1 MPPSSEQI
9 YGDMDRGRKSQ
20 FRADCEKQR
29 LECNNPK
36 TEAQIET
43 LITQACATPED
54 IHKRLIDIY
63 QLGPRRGKQMGRM
76 GAARVEES

>member
-9 YGDMDRGRKSQ
+9 YGDMDRGRKPQ

-43 LITQACATPED
+43 LITQAYATPED
-54 IHKRLIDIY
+54 FCMRLIDIY

>member
-1 MPPSSEQI
+1 MPPSSEQS
-9 YGDMDRGRKSQ
+9 YGDMDRGRKPQ

-43 LITQACATPED
+43 LITQAYATPED
-54 IHKRLIDIY
+54 FCMRLIDIY
-63 QLGPRRGKQMGRM
+63 QLGPPRGKQMGWM
-76 GAARVEES
+76 GAAQAEES